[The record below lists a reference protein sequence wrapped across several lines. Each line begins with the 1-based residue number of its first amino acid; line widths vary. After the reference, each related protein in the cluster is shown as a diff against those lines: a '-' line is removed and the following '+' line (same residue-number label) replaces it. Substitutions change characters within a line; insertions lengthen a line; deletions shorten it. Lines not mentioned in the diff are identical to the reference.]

1 VGDTLEIQSLGGLTI
16 LRNGTA
22 IAEFDQRKVPALLV
36 YLACAERPQSREVL
50 AELFWEDRPQSQ
62 SQSNLRVALSNL
74 RKTVGPFVDITRDT
88 AGMTDDD
95 WQVDA
100 FTFEERLAH
109 AGKDLALLE
118 EAIALYRGD
127 FLEGFYIDSHGFED
141 WALLERERLRFRAM
155 EALDRLI
162 DCHVSQRNYTG
173 GIATATRLLHLDPLR
188 EKTHRQLMHL
198 LALSGEREAALGQY
212 DTCRRMLADEFSV
225 QPAPETTTLFQRI
238 RAGELVPVPVV
249 VAETY
254 TEPEPA
260 PALESHRPRHNLPA
274 QPTSFV
280 GREPD
285 IAAIIEQLEA
295 TDCRLLTLVGP
306 GGVGKTRLALAVAE
320 RLVDAFAHGAFFVPL
335 APLVSPEGIVSAIAT
350 AVGFQFYQSPDS
362 TEQQLLN
369 FLREKEMLLVL
380 DNFEHL
386 LDGASIVDR
395 ILAAAPGV
403 TVLATSREPLTL
415 GWEWLYEVGGMLHPD
430 AGQVDDLEGYS
441 AVRLFVERARRVQP
455 GFRLADESAHVI
467 RICQLV
473 EGMPL
478 GIEIAAAWLRL
489 MPCEAIAAELL
500 DLESL
505 QRDTPERHASLRALF
520 DQTWQR
526 LPASEHMALM
536 RLSVFQGGFSHEMA
550 ETVAQTTLPHLAT
563 LVNKSL
569 LHCDRASRR
578 YSLHELLR
586 QYAAEQLERLPDER
600 NLLLER
606 FVTAYAAFL
615 CEQAPDMLRGQVQAV
630 RDERDNLQHA
640 WTLVVQSGDLL
651 LAKRASLRYW
661 FFSMGPNDMVTYE
674 GDFERAAAALRALP
688 PSTERDST
696 LGQVLVLQAKAL
708 RLAHSSQDVRIQP
721 LLDEGLTLLRA
732 SGTVGELAF
741 ALRTAGE
748 PVGYNASRD
757 LAYLEESL
765 ALWQQLGNTLEVAGC
780 LDLMGNVYNWHL
792 LDLPRAKSLFEQ
804 ALALFRQENSLRGVF
819 LSLMNL
825 GLVAMT
831 EGRPLVAR
839 QLNEEALHVARTLDD
854 KDGIATI
861 LNNLVYCAVSLGDG
875 EAAEQY
881 AQQAL
886 DVERELGNPRGMI
899 TVSDTLGDVR
909 YLRGDYAGARTVYRE
924 CLERVVNNHL
934 PEEDKAMPFSK
945 LGFTATAVG
954 DYTEAGTCFRIAL
967 ELAVAAR
974 VSWLV
979 LDTLLGVAWLYHRL
993 GKGDRALELFG
1004 VPAAVAYHDKH
1015 EQDEARLHAELE
1027 AEFGLEAVA
1036 EAIARGKDLDLLEV
1050 AREVLAEL
1058 EKD

>member
-1 VGDTLEIQSLGGLTI
+1 MGETLEVRTLGGLTI
-16 LRNGTA
+16 LHNGTA
-22 IAEFDQRKVPALLV
+22 ITGFDSRKVPALLV

-88 AGMTDDD
+88 AGMSDGG

-100 FTFEERLAH
+100 FAFEERLTH
-109 AGKDLALLE
+109 AGKDPALLE
-118 EAIALYRGD
+118 KAIALYRGD
-127 FLEGFYIDSHGFED
+127 FLEGFYIDGQGFED

-162 DCHVSQRNYTG
+162 DCHVSQRDYAG
-173 GIATATRLLHLDPLR
+173 GIAAATRLLHLDPLR
-188 EKTHRQLMHL
+188 EKTHRQLMQL

-212 DTCRRMLADEFSV
+212 DTCRRMLADEFGV
-225 QPAPETTTLFQRI
+225 QPAPETTALYQRI
-238 RAGELVPVPVV
+238 RAGELVPEPVTL
-249 VAETY
+249 AETY

-260 PALESHRPRHNLPA
+260 PAPEWQRPRHNLPP

-285 IAAIIEQLEA
+285 IAAIIEQLA
-295 TDCRLLTLVGP
+295 APDCRLLTLVGP
-306 GGVGKTRLALAVAE
+306 GGMGKTRLALAVAE
-320 RLVDAFAHGAFFVPL
+320 RLVGAFAHGVFFVPL
-335 APLVSPEGIVSAIAT
+335 APLTSSDSVASAITTALQLVTGDTSRPFSLQRRVSPDQ
-350 AVGFQFYQSPDS
+350 AVLDY
-362 TEQQLLN
+362 
-369 FLREKEMLLVL
+369 LREKEMLLVL
-380 DNFEHL
+380 DSFEHL
-386 LDGASIVDR
+386 LDGAGIVDR

-403 TVLATSREPLTL
+403 TVLATSREPLIL

-430 AGQVDDLEGYS
+430 SGQVDDLEGYS

-455 GFRLADESAHVI
+455 GFRLADEQEHVI

-489 MPCEAIAAELL
+489 MPCEAIAAGLL
-500 DLESL
+500 DLETL

-526 LPASEHMALM
+526 LPAPEQAALM

-569 LHCDRASRR
+569 LHVDRASRR

-630 RDERDNLQHA
+630 REERDNLQYA
-640 WTLVVQSGDLL
+640 WTLAVQSGDLL
-651 LAKRASLRYW
+651 LAIRTSLRYW
-661 FFSMGPNDMVTYE
+661 FYFLIVDSQGIVSHA
-674 GDFERAAAALRALP
+674 GDLERAASTLRVLLSSP
-688 PSTERDST
+688 ERDSV

-708 RLAHSSQDVRIQP
+708 GLSHGSQDVRIQL

-732 SGTVGELAF
+732 SGTTEELAF

-748 PVGYNASRD
+748 PLGYASLDLGYASPNVGY
-757 LAYLEESL
+757 LTESL
-765 ALWQQLGNTLEVAGC
+765 TLWQQLDNPLEVATCFEALGT
-780 LDLMGNVYNWHL
+780 VYNWHL

-804 ALALFRQENSLRGVF
+804 ALALFRQENSLRGECST
-819 LSLMNL
+819 LLNL
-825 GLVAMT
+825 GIMAMT
-831 EGRPLVAR
+831 EGRPLVAT
-839 QLNEEALHVARTLDD
+839 QLHEEALHVVQTLDD
-854 KDGIATI
+854 KGGIAAI

-886 DVERELGNPRGMI
+886 DIQRELGNPRGMI
-899 TVSDTLGDVR
+899 LTTDTLGDVR

-934 PEEDKAMPFSK
+934 PEENKAMPFSK

-954 DYTEAGTCFRIAL
+954 DFTEARTCFRTAL
-967 ELAVAAR
+967 ALAAAAR
-974 VSWLV
+974 VS
-979 LDTLLGVAWLYHRL
+979 
-993 GKGDRALELFG
+993 
-1004 VPAAVAYHDKH
+1004 
-1015 EQDEARLHAELE
+1015 
-1027 AEFGLEAVA
+1027 
-1036 EAIARGKDLDLLEV
+1036 
-1050 AREVLAEL
+1050 
-1058 EKD
+1058 